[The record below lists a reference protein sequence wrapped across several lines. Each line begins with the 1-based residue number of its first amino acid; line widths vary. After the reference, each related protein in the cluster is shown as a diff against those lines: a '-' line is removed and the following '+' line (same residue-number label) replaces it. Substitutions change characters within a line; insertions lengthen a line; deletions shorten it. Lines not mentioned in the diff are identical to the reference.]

1 LPITRLLRIGLRQFA
16 AGMLSVLTL
25 GILNRVMKVEMGL
38 ELSLV
43 SVIIAIHYFS
53 APLAIPLGHR
63 SDTRPLFGLYRTPYI
78 LGGAALTIAATV
90 AAPLSALLLETHG
103 GALPYAALAALVF
116 LLLGAG
122 NYTAGTAYLSLIA
135 DLTTQEERGRAI
147 AVVWS
152 MMMVGILAGVGLG
165 VGVLNHYTATNLI
178 TLFSAMAALVG
189 GLTVA
194 SVWRV
199 ERRCGPEPSPEKITN
214 RESWQAMVSSR
225 QTRLFFF
232 FLFSGILF
240 LFIQNTVLEPFGGD
254 VFGMSVGETKR
265 FNAFQMVGVLGAMAV
280 AGRWLSPRL
289 GNKLTASLG
298 LILASASFLALG
310 FSSLTH
316 LPILVPPSILIMG
329 AGMGLFNV
337 GGLALMMGMS
347 VKGRTGMYMGAWTL
361 SQAIANGVASISGG
375 AIHDLTLSLSGTE
388 ATAYAAVFLTE
399 ALGVLIT
406 LVILGQLSL
415 ERFRQETSPAA
426 TIWAEVG

>member
-1 LPITRLLRIGLRQFA
+1 MPITRLLRIGLRQFA

-38 ELSLV
+38 GMSLV
-43 SVIIAIHYFS
+43 SIIIGIHYFA
-53 APLAIPLGHR
+53 APLAIPIGHR
-63 SDTRPLFGLYRTPYI
+63 SDNVPLFGLHRTPYI

-90 AAPLSALLLETHG
+90 AAPLTALLLETHG

-165 VGVLNHYTATNLI
+165 VGVLNNYSATNLI
-178 TLFSAMAALVG
+178 ALFVVMAALVG

-199 ERRCGPEPSPEKITN
+199 ERRCGPAPSREKITN
-214 RESWQAMVSSR
+214 REAWRAIASSR

-254 VFGMSVGETKR
+254 VFGMSVGETTR

-280 AGRWLSPRL
+280 AGRWLSTRL
-289 GNKLTASLG
+289 GNKWTASLG
-298 LILASASFLALG
+298 LLLASASFLALG
-310 FSSLTH
+310 ISSLTR
-316 LPILVPPSILIMG
+316 LAILVSPSILIMG

-337 GGLALMMGMS
+337 GGLSLMMGMS
-347 VKGRTGMYMGAWTL
+347 VEGRTGMYMGAWTL
-361 SQAIANGVASISGG
+361 SQAIANGVASIGG
-375 AIHDLTLSLSGTE
+375 GVIHDLALSLSGAET
-388 ATAYAAVFLTE
+388 TAYAAVFLTE
-399 ALGVLIT
+399 ALGVLVT
-406 LVILGQLSL
+406 LAILGQLSL

-426 TIWAEVG
+426 AIWAEVG